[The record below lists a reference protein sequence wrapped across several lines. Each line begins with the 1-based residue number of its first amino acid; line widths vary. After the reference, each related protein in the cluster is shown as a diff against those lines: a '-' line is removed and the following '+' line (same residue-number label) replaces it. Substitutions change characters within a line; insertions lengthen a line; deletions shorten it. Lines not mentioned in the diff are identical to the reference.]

1 MMDQDIALFHRL
13 TDRVTI
19 GQNFKTVLETPE
31 TIAWFE
37 SYERGLIE
45 AFLALPASAN
55 DDRYAIQVAIK
66 TVRALKGWMSS
77 QVAAGA
83 VAAKSLETRKD

>member
-45 AFLALPASAN
+45 AFLALRHEN
-55 DDRYAIQVAIK
+55 
-66 TVRALKGWMSS
+66 
-77 QVAAGA
+77 
-83 VAAKSLETRKD
+83 